1 MASSNGHNTEY
12 SSHKVSPAKEISTS
26 QDVHPPTQSTSV
38 EVMADVSH
46 PSTSGEAQPK
56 KRTVSFEE
64 LRKSSVAELKM
75 TAASDVRDHAA
86 ARDDNVD
93 SSADERTGILAR
105 ARGGNRDYRTAGA
118 TSSNNISSTSGGGGG
133 DGGRTTGMSAT
144 QNSKDHNQAQSG
156 WLKRRKG
163 KKGREGGEQ
172 EKREG
177 WWSTL
182 LENYGSVELE
192 NKGSVARDH
201 LALGT

>member
-38 EVMADVSH
+38 VMADVSH

-64 LRKSSVAELKM
+64 LRKSSVAGLKM

-118 TSSNNISSTSGGGGG
+118 TSSNNISSTSGGGG

-163 KKGREGGEQ
+163 KKVREGEEQ

-201 LALGT
+201 LALGM